1 VRIRSDFAA
10 DRPDALVEPNRNTAD
25 RTDIERVE
33 PPGHGRRNARKFSGM
48 AVALSQNVSN
58 HAASSDRPD
67 AGFSLIE
74 LLGVLV
80 VMVSVLGIGL
90 GGFTMALNTVRG
102 DASMNIVLW
111 QLKLARET
119 AINQRRSVEVRFTLP
134 NYISVVRR
142 NIPSGETVISTAVL
156 EHQTEFY
163 AFGSMPDTPDGF
175 GNGGALAFG
184 AATAY
189 MFNSEGQF
197 VDQAGNILNGTV
209 FVGRVNTPMT
219 ARALTVFGP
228 TSTIR
233 TYRWNGTAWRH

>member
-1 VRIRSDFAA
+1 M
-10 DRPDALVEPNRNTAD
+10 
-25 RTDIERVE
+25 TDIAQDFGARRGD
-33 PPGHGRRNARKFSGM
+33 PIPTQPGGM
-48 AVALSQNVSN
+48 AVALERDVAT
-58 HAASSDRPD
+58 HAGPPDRVGD

-80 VMVSVLGIGL
+80 LMASVLGIGL

-119 AINQRRSVEVRFTLP
+119 AINQRRSVEIRFTPP
-134 NYISVVRR
+134 NFMSVVRHDLP
-142 NIPSGETVISTAVL
+142 NGETVVSTAVL
-156 EHQTEFY
+156 EHQTAFY
-163 AFGSMPDTPDGF
+163 AFVSMPDTPDGF
-175 GNGGALAFG
+175 GKTGALSFG
-184 AATAY
+184 AATSY
-189 MFNSEGQF
+189 LFNAEGQF
-197 VDQAGNILNGTV
+197 VDQGGNIINGSV
-209 FVGRVNTPMT
+209 FIGKQSTPMT